1 MVRFF
6 SLFLLFTIASSLH
19 SQDLLKKRVS
29 LVEQNKS
36 IESILKSLETN
47 ELGFTYS
54 SDLLDVK
61 KRVSINVQNETI
73 EQVLKKL
80 FFGQNVEFLTM
91 GDQIIIKK
99 KVKPKEEEKMEEAAK
114 VDTLVASAVSAKIAS
129 QALNSSGDTTS
140 ESNVGKSENPV
151 KVQTATGGGGADN
164 VQQSEQVAIG
174 VVSVTAPAISRQ
186 LTSPVYQH
194 KYDLKPQRR
203 QVETREIESFPKPV
217 KAQKARQ
224 PDPEPAEGIRFSASA
239 YTAITNIGGDAG
251 ILIGGRGLYY
261 LTPELGVGFG
271 GGGFISPRYRD
282 DVLNGNYR
290 ITGGYGGLIAEY
302 SFRPMRKLHFNYHV
316 LVAGGGAVYFRE
328 DVLTGVQPNQL
339 NSSIFVLEPGVTL
352 ELNVLRW
359 FRAGIDVTYR
369 YTSAGSV
376 KYPNSDNTIFTT
388 ESLRGFNLGVSLKF
402 GRF

>member
-1 MVRFF
+1 MVKFF
-6 SLFLLFTIASSLH
+6 SLLLLLTLASSLN

-29 LVEQNKS
+29 LIEQNKS
-36 IESILKSLETN
+36 IESILKTLETDV
-47 ELGFTYS
+47 LGFTYS

-61 KRVSINVQNETI
+61 KRVSITVKNETI
-73 EQVLKKL
+73 EQVLTKL
-80 FFGQNVEFLTM
+80 FVGQNVEFLTM

-99 KVKPKEEEKMEEAAK
+99 KVKPKEEEKMEEATK
-114 VDTLVASAVSAKIAS
+114 VDTLVVSAVSTKIAS
-129 QALNSSGDTTS
+129 EALISSEDTTS
-140 ESNVGKSENPV
+140 VSHIGKNEDVV
-151 KVQTATGGGGADN
+151 KIQSATGGGDADKAK
-164 VQQSEQVAIG
+164 QSDQERIDVAN
-174 VVSVTAPAISRQ
+174 VSVPAISRQ
-186 LTSPVYQH
+186 LTNPTYQH
-194 KYDLKPQRR
+194 KYHSKPHRK
-203 QVETREIESFPKPV
+203 QVDPHEIESKPKGA

-224 PDPEPAEGIRFSASA
+224 PDPEPADGIRFSASA

-282 DVLNGNYR
+282 DILNGDYR
-290 ITGGYGGLIAEY
+290 ITGGYGGLLAEY
-302 SFRPMRKLHFNYHV
+302 SFRPMRKLHLNYHI

-328 DVLTGVQPNQL
+328 DVFTGIQPNQL
-339 NSSIFVLEPGVTL
+339 NASIFVLEPGITL
-352 ELNVLRW
+352 ELNILRW
-359 FRAGIDVTYR
+359 FRAGLDATYR

-376 KYPNSDNTIFTT
+376 KYPNSDDTIFTT